1 MQFSVIRIS
10 FFSTLMYAFP
20 AFNFA
25 AAQAK
30 KHVLDIVALIATETM
45 MFGVTRHCLKFPGHP
60 LCEDRRLSACLRND
74 NLRHILRRN
83 TSHDKIRL
91 SGY

>member
-1 MQFSVIRIS
+1 MQFSVERIG
-10 FFSTLMYAFP
+10 FFSMLMYAFP

-25 AAQAK
+25 AAQAE

-60 LCEDRRLSACLRND
+60 FGEGRWLSACLRNV
-74 NLRHILRRN
+74 LRGITN
-83 TSHDKIRL
+83 NCSARL
-91 SGY
+91 NGY